1 VDEFKTMLKKKA
13 YGRIKE
19 EKPSTLA
26 PGSDGGGGNFI
37 VTIFS

>member
-1 VDEFKTMLKKKA
+1 VDKFKTTFKKKA

-26 PGSDGGGGNFI
+26 PRSDRGGGKFI
-37 VTIFS
+37 ITIFS